1 MGSED
6 DESGGGCNS
15 IMPLLHSR
23 IQVVCCA
30 FFRAVCGS
38 GYMMYHFIPELTSDA
53 VLIEVDVCIY
63 LCKFFVSLYI
73 SVAKDASIISSPKA
87 HVKQTE
93 SCLKGVL

>member
-1 MGSED
+1 
-6 DESGGGCNS
+6 
-15 IMPLLHSR
+15 
-23 IQVVCCA
+23 
-30 FFRAVCGS
+30 
-38 GYMMYHFIPELTSDA
+38 MMYHFIPELTSDA
-53 VLIEVDVCIY
+53 VLIEVDACIY